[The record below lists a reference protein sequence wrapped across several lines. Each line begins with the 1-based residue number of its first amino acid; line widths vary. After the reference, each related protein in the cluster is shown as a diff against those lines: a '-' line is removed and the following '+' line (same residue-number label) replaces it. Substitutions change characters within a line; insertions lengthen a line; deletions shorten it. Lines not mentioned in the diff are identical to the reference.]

1 MYLDLESEACSISYT
16 KNGADQGVCFEIEK
30 SELEGKAL
38 FPHVLTKNCEFAV
51 NFGQMVGQSHLYV

>member
-30 SELEGKAL
+30 AELEGKAL